1 MKRFELRLRP
11 GALLFWALVF
21 FLLPEGQAA
30 ALLLPCAVHELG
42 HLLCLKLLGLGV
54 SSLNL
59 ELCGLRMDYS
69 GSCGALGHAAA
80 AAAGPLAGIV
90 FYFLL
95 RQLCGEKA
103 ALMAGVSLLL
113 SLFNLLPI
121 YPLDGG
127 RLWRAALCAFLGEE
141 RGGRLQRLTGD
152 VCCGALT
159 AAGLYL
165 MLAGCGAGLFAA
177 GLMTALLSRREG

>member
-1 MKRFELRLRP
+1 
-11 GALLFWALVF
+11 
-21 FLLPEGQAA
+21 
-30 ALLLPCAVHELG
+30 
-42 HLLCLKLLGLGV
+42 
-54 SSLNL
+54 
-59 ELCGLRMDYS
+59 
-69 GSCGALGHAAA
+69 
-80 AAAGPLAGIV
+80 
-90 FYFLL
+90 
-95 RQLCGEKA
+95 
-103 ALMAGVSLLL
+103 MAGVSLLL

-152 VCCGALT
+152 LCCGALT

-177 GLMTALLSRREG
+177 GLMTALLSKQEG